1 MLKNLKC
8 FTTNYKMKLIKILSH
23 FQVWLSENN
32 IERSCSSVFVT
43 DIADRYLKET
53 KQIEPIEWLHNNL
66 INKSEIARQIGISV
80 ILFRMKLK
88 NINRNRFTS
97 DELKKLDDV
106 RTKLYNSL

>member
-1 MLKNLKC
+1 
-8 FTTNYKMKLIKILSH
+8 MKLLKILSH

-32 IERSCSSVFVT
+32 IERSCSSVIVT
-43 DIADRYLKET
+43 DIAFRYLKET
-53 KQIEPIEWLHNNL
+53 KQIEPIDWINNKL
-66 INKSEIARQIGISV
+66 INKSEVARQIGIST

-97 DELKKLDDV
+97 GELQKLDEV